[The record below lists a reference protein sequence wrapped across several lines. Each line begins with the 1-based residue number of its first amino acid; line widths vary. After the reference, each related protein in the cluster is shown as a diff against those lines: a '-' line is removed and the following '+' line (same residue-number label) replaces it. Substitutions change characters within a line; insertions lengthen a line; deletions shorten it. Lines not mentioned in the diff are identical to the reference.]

1 MEGQKIE
8 IEVGNSLA
16 AMAYVVADQQRMFRE
31 KDLKIQELEKK
42 CQNFA
47 SNVVNLDA
55 KYANICKQADK
66 QSVII
71 KEQAEMIETQETR
84 IGDLNEKI
92 PIWES
97 IEVDESK
104 GKIKAFPKEGKWL
117 VRCVISEDYE
127 GSYLDSFGITC
138 TAGMTAYI
146 GFDTKEK
153 TPFGLPKCVGIAYAL
168 YLGGFM

>member
-8 IEVGNSLA
+8 IDVGNSLA

-55 KYANICKQADK
+55 KYETICKQADK
-66 QSVII
+66 QSEII

-84 IGDLNEKI
+84 IGDLNKKI
-92 PIWES
+92 PTWETV
-97 IEVDESK
+97 EVDDSK
-104 GKIKAFPKEGKWL
+104 GTIKEFPKEGKWL
-117 VRCVISEDYE
+117 VRFVIHEDYK
-127 GSYLDSFGITC
+127 GSYFDAFGIHC
-138 TAGMTAYI
+138 VSGMTAYI
-146 GFDTKEK
+146 GIDTKEK
-153 TPFGLPKCVGIAYAL
+153 SPCGIPKCSKAEAL
-168 YLGGFM
+168 YLGEFM

>member
-55 KYANICKQADK
+55 KYETICKQADK
-66 QSVII
+66 QSEII
-71 KEQAEMIETQETR
+71 KKQAEMIDTQETR
-84 IGDLNEKI
+84 IGDLNKKI
-92 PIWES
+92 PTWETV
-97 IEVDESK
+97 ELDEK
-104 GKIKAFPKEGKWL
+104 TWNIKAFPKEGKWL
-117 VRCVISEDYE
+117 VRFVISEDYR
-127 GSYLDSFGITC
+127 GTYCDIFGVACI
-138 TAGMTAYI
+138 AGMTAYI
-146 GFDTKEK
+146 GIDTKEK
-153 TPFGLPKCVGIAYAL
+153 TSFGFPKCSNTEAL
-168 YLGGFM
+168 YLGSFM